1 MPAAG
6 LGERVAEGRTSV
18 VYAYGTDSVV
28 KVPRPD
34 VPPHWPR
41 TEAAIAEVVHRAG
54 LPCPAVRDLV
64 DVDGRQSIVFER
76 IDGPSV
82 WDLLRDRPDHIDEH
96 AALLADIQHEI
107 HGVTSLSGPP
117 ELAAVPPI
125 AARMVTKIQ
134 TADGLTDDERAQASA
149 LVESLPGGPSL
160 CHGDLHPGNVLMSD
174 SGPRVIDWFDAVIG
188 PPEADVVRTSLLV
201 RAPSR
206 PGALPAH
213 LPGARPAL
221 LEAFHL
227 RYVARA
233 VARSGRD
240 WLSPEGAASLLRWER
255 ALAAGRLAEQIA
267 VDEADLL
274 ALWRGPGWDPG
285 RSGLAR
291 ALVELG
297 VSDERLELVVDPGR

>member
-6 LGERVAEGRTSV
+6 LGERVAEGRTSE
-18 VYAYGTDSVV
+18 VYAYGPDSVV
-28 KVPRPD
+28 KVPRPA
-34 VPPHWPR
+34 VPPHWSR
-41 TEAAIAEVVHRAG
+41 TEAAIAEIVHAAG
-54 LPCPAVRDLV
+54 LPCPAVRGLV
-64 DVDGRQSIVFER
+64 EVDGRESIVFER

-82 WDLLRDRPDHIDEH
+82 WDLLRDRPDRLDDY

-107 HGVTSLSGPP
+107 HGVTVLSSRTD
-117 ELAAVPPI
+117 LTAVPVI
-125 AARMVTKIQ
+125 DERMVTKIQ
-134 TADGLTDDERAQASA
+134 TADGLTDAERVAARR
-149 LVESLPGGPSL
+149 LVESLPPGASL

-174 SGPRVIDWFDAVIG
+174 GGPLVIDWFDAVIG

-206 PGALPAH
+206 PGAVPVH
-213 LPGARPAL
+213 LPGARPEL
-221 LEAFHL
+221 LDAFHL
-227 RYVARA
+227 RYLARA
-233 VARSGRD
+233 VARSGCD
-240 WLSPEGAASLLRWER
+240 WLSPDGAASLLRWER
-255 ALAAGRLAEQIA
+255 ALAAGRLAEHIT

-274 ALWRGPGWDPG
+274 ALWRGPGWDVG